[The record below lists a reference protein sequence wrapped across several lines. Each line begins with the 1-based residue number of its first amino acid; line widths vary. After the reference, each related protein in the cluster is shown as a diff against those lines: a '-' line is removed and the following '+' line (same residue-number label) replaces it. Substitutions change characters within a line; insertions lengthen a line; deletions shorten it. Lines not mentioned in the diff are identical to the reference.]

1 MIEGEG
7 SSDRNL
13 SEARKDGFARANPSC
28 SAEHRLVMAKSL
40 GRPLTRKEQV
50 HHINEDK
57 SDNRP
62 ENLQLRQKNH
72 GDGAVY
78 KCLDC
83 GSHNVKPV
91 EL

>member
-1 MIEGEG
+1 M
-7 SSDRNL
+7 
-13 SEARKDGFARANPSC
+13 
-28 SAEHRLVMAKSL
+28 MAKSL